1 MKWTIKWDSVADSND
16 ADYIRKHGTL
26 GVYDDENPA
35 QMKNLLIILRAVD
48 SLAGCLD
55 YGDWNFDYERLV
67 DDIADG
73 TVVTNEDA
81 IEWIKKNI
89 CSDPTDEDA
98 FHDCAWDFMFYS
110 YMPRD
115 PEDDSR
121 AHDLRVSFTKIP
133 GEVSESSVDT
143 SWVMGKAR

>member
-26 GVYDDENPA
+26 GVYDDENKE
-35 QMKNLLIILRAVD
+35 QMKRLLIIIRAVD
-48 SLAGCLD
+48 SMADCLD
-55 YGDWNFDYERLV
+55 YGSWDFDYDKLV
-67 DDIADG
+67 SDIADG
-73 TVVTNEDA
+73 TVVTEEDA
-81 IEWIKKNI
+81 VEWIKKNI
-89 CSDPTDEDA
+89 CDDPSDEDT
-98 FHDCAWDFMFYS
+98 FHDCAWDFMYT

-133 GEVSESSVDT
+133 GEVSESRVDT
-143 SWVMGKAR
+143 SWIMARAR

>member
-35 QMKNLLIILRAVD
+35 QMKKLLILIRAVD
-48 SLAGCLD
+48 SMADCLD
-55 YGDWNFDYERLV
+55 YGSWDFDYDKLV

-73 TVVTNEDA
+73 TVVTEEDA
-81 IEWIKKNI
+81 VEWIKKNI
-89 CSDPTDEDA
+89 CDDPSDEDT
-98 FHDCAWDFMFYS
+98 FHDCAWEFMYN

-143 SWVMGKAR
+143 SWIMARAR